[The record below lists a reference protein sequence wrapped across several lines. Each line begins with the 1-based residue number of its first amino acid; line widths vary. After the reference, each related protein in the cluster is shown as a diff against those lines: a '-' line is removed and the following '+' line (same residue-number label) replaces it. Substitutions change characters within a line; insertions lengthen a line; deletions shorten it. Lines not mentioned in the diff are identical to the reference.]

1 MTSAPLKD
9 ILIVVR
15 KECDEKE
22 SKESDEEKKASVTMS
37 DLDESVSEINIFRA
51 LTFLQQIYAKNST
64 LMTVLNRNSHFSKLL
79 LSLLST
85 GSPRI
90 QRIVLVMLRDVFSQ
104 NPNILTLSEKSDF
117 VNRIFDR
124 IGQSVAVRTR
134 IGDLYAE
141 EKNVVEKK
149 TESKQEEKKEEEK
162 KIVEETSKTNQEEE
176 EEEKVEDEE
185 KNEEK
190 IVEEEENVP
199 SSWHCS
205 VCTFANESSATVC
218 SMCGTPGTNQSSSAL
233 PWICSRCTLR
243 NEGTAQNCVLCSAP
257 RPEPS
262 PSTTTT
268 NSSDEPT
275 PVQAPQPTATQ
286 TPPPPPP
293 LSTTT
298 TSNATVESN
307 VTADV
312 EQKEEEEEE
321 AEHKEEEEEVEHKE
335 EEEEVEQKED
345 EESPTTSRRDALMRR
360 FRTLFGDGNENSSI
374 GAQQLLDEM
383 MEYSSTVSETDL
395 EMMIREHL
403 DQQQE
408 DEENAA
414 EVGEAERLYSDSED
428 SSSDDD
434 HDDDDHYEED
444 QYVVFYHILNIQ

>member
-51 LTFLQQIYAKNST
+51 LTFLQQIYAKNLT

-149 TESKQEEKKEEEK
+149 TEPKEEEKKEEEK
-162 KIVEETSKTNQEEE
+162 KIVEETSKTNQEE

-262 PSTTTT
+262 PSTTT
-268 NSSDEPT
+268 SSDERT

-321 AEHKEEEEEVEHKE
+321 AEHKDEEEEVEHKE